1 MIADSFDGRTLH
13 DHFADHLQA
22 ERSAAKADPQSRA
35 FYAWCQGPD
44 WETIVDLDTAALLQL
59 AEEKRY
65 LFHKPL
71 AQIRIPLL
79 LMGSRRDE
87 MCRKNL
93 EEEYQQMAAH
103 IPRAT
108 IQMFEHG
115 GHPAILTNAEQAAE
129 VICTFMMQSNNA

>member
-1 MIADSFDGRTLH
+1 
-13 DHFADHLQA
+13 
-22 ERSAAKADPQSRA
+22 
-35 FYAWCQGPD
+35 
-44 WETIVDLDTAALLQL
+44 
-59 AEEKRY
+59 
-65 LFHKPL
+65 
-71 AQIRIPLL
+71 
-79 LMGSRRDE
+79 